1 MPQFATNIIQ
11 VRVQLSVKEL
21 NKMLIK
27 KRGKK
32 DPQLTMNPAYQ
43 RDYIAQE
50 NKNWQKN
57 LVKNIVIGESVI
69 PYLYIRVDNNFP
81 LENYKHFNGHL
92 LNPSNEEQ
100 EIARLAII
108 DALIEIIDGQQ
119 RSLTVRDFIKGVFE
133 LPELQIQCLPN
144 GHWGGL
150 TPPPIQLTGLKLDEV
165 KDKHPS
171 IYKKYMDYQFTIVAT
186 LGTEAAIHQMFIDLN
201 NLNKMSNQEMRNAK
215 TCELAKYIRDTA
227 RLGNDYSYHKIFDK
241 DNNKGVYLNFPF
253 KRMGQDEVLA
263 KVISIVDGS
272 AFKYGLNKTAIDNLY
287 DKQAYNVN
295 INKMLQKKVTKVLD
309 VCFSVLKNR
318 EAQGRMNVG
327 TFLNLVML
335 VNELISNPDVKPK
348 HWGKVWNW
356 FLAKHI
362 ELSTLT
368 TTEKDQGFNETLY
381 HQKTRLGQDAD
392 GLDMRIT
399 ILKKNGLYENDGV
412 TLVDSKRVISDNDF
426 AWMWIMADKK
436 CTVPD
441 DEGILCETKVSLGDA
456 IKAHIISW
464 TNGGKTVIKNTF
476 VSCLHCNN
484 IKIQDENWM
493 TDEEY
498 KKLKNK

>member
-1 MPQFATNIIQ
+1 
-11 VRVQLSVKEL
+11 
-21 NKMLIK
+21 
-27 KRGKK
+27 
-32 DPQLTMNPAYQ
+32 MNPAYQ
-43 RDYIAQE
+43 RDYIAKE
-50 NKNWQKN
+50 KPKWQKN
-57 LVKNIVIGESVI
+57 LIKNIVIGQSVI
-69 PYLYIRVDNNFP
+69 PYLYIRVKKDFK

-92 LNPSNEEQ
+92 LNPTTGEQ
-100 EIARLAII
+100 KIARKAII

-119 RSLTVRDFIKGVFE
+119 RSLTVKDFIDGLFG
-133 LPELQIQCLPN
+133 LPELQIQVVPN
-144 GHWGGL
+144 GDWAGL
-150 TPPPIQLTGLKLDEV
+150 TPDPIILTGLKLDEV

-186 LGTEAAIHQMFIDLN
+186 LGNEEAIHQMFIDLN
-201 NLNKMSNQEMRNAK
+201 DLNKMSNQEMRNAR
-215 TCELAKYIRDTA
+215 TCELAIYVRDTA
-227 RLGNDYSYHKIFDK
+227 RLGADVTSKDEETGKTTYKYHNIFDR
-241 DNNKGVYLNFPF
+241 DNNKGAYLNFPF
-253 KRMGQDEVLA
+253 KRMSQDEVLA
-263 KVISIVDGS
+263 KVISIVDSS
-272 AFKYGLNKTAIDNLY
+272 AFKYGLNTTALDNLY
-287 DKQAYNVN
+287 DKKNYRIIIDEA
-295 INKMLQKKVTKVLD
+295 LQKKVTKVLD
-309 VCFSVLKNR
+309 VCLSVLKNR
-318 EAQGRMNVG
+318 EAQEKMNVG

-335 VNELISNPDVKPK
+335 VNELISNPHVKPK

-362 ELSTLT
+362 ELGRLT
-368 TTEKDQGFNETLY
+368 SDEKAHGLNETLY
-381 HQKTRLGQDAD
+381 HLKTRLGQDAD

-399 ILKKNGLYENDGV
+399 ILKKNGLYENDGII
-412 TLVDSKRVISDNDF
+412 LVDRKRVITDNEF